1 MRGLRLSLF
10 LGLALVLGA
19 CGKQQS
25 AEQTPPTTPATA
37 LAPPAS
43 TAAPTATAAQRQEVG
58 LAPAPANKIA
68 KLNEDGSE
76 SGGDTTADT
85 GTGNRLLAAV
95 AATMAAATPSASAQ
109 ANLAPPPLWQE
120 GVNYSR
126 LVPAQPTNVP
136 PGQVEV
142 LEFFWYA
149 CPHCYAIDPQVEA
162 WKKSKPAYITFTR
175 VPVMWTDG
183 HRATARLFYTLET
196 LGKLDQFHSAVFKE
210 IHVNNNPLVGADP
223 NDAAQDERIQTIFA
237 VKLGIPEA
245 EFTKAYHSFAV
256 DTALQR
262 ADQLEQR
269 YRIEGV
275 PTFVVNGKYVADVRS
290 AGGPDRLLALVNDF
304 AAQEHKH

>member
-1 MRGLRLSLF
+1 MRGFRLSLC
-10 LGLALVLGA
+10 LGVALVLGA
-19 CGKQQS
+19 CGKQQT
-25 AEQTPPTTPATA
+25 AEQAPAMPPATA

-43 TAAPTATAAQRQEVG
+43 TSAPSATAAQRQEVG

-76 SGGDTTADT
+76 SGGDATADT
-85 GTGNRLLAAV
+85 GSGNRLLAAV
-95 AATMAAATPSASAQ
+95 AATLAAATPSASAQ

-120 GVNYSR
+120 GVNYTR
-126 LVPAQPTNVP
+126 LVPAQPTDVP

-162 WKKSKPAYITFTR
+162 WKKSKPAFITFTR
-175 VPVMWTDG
+175 IPVMWTDG
-183 HRATARLFYTLET
+183 HRALARFFYTLQS
-196 LGKLDQFHSAVFKE
+196 LGKLDQFHSAIFKE
-210 IHVNNNPLVGADP
+210 IHDNNNPLVGADP
-223 NDAAQDERIQTIFA
+223 NDAAQAERIQTTFA

-245 EFTKAYHSFAV
+245 QFKSAYHSLPV
-256 DTALQR
+256 DAKLQR
-262 ADQLEQR
+262 ADELEQR

-290 AGGPDRLLALVNDF
+290 AGGPDRLLALVGDF
-304 AAQEHKH
+304 SAQEHKH